1 MSKQKI
7 VRSAVSF
14 FIGLGLMLPGVSFGQ
29 TFTISTTARFVDDEV
44 PSSRS
49 NDFDVVLTGF
59 SPGSRTC
66 RVRGL
71 PADRAVNVGNCR
83 WTQYV
88 EGEFALLLITLNW
101 KDAEDAD
108 TPAIF
113 GEFILLN
120 DLGTGQWVRFFTSD
134 GTSAGVVG
142 SASGAARY
150 DPIGLPP
157 LYTHTLFVDGAVAT
171 SGDGTSGRPF
181 KTISEAARAARP
193 STAIHVAA
201 GTYTETVRVLTD
213 DIGIFGTARN
223 AVTISNPGDF
233 AVLCNTVDNF
243 ALYSVTLI
251 GKNGLGLLACAA
263 EFVNIV
269 VTESSQHGIIVS
281 NKESTDPTTASS
293 LTLRDTVVSANS
305 VGVVVNHTSSLSAY
319 GTTFTQNTV
328 HGVQVTSSGAVL
340 LEDCYISK
348 NGQDGFNWKNTN
360 SGTGQ
365 LTVADSAISDNARA
379 GVVLLNAVNGTI
391 ERSEV
396 RENGQVGISVSS
408 ADASSLTLRD
418 TVVSANGYSEV
429 WKDAEHGGLGVVVNH
444 TSSLFAYGTMFTR
457 NAVDGVR
464 VTSSG
469 SVLLKDCDI
478 VENRRDGFNWKNT
491 NPGAG
496 QLTVI
501 DSAISDNARAGVVL
515 LNAVSG
521 TIDRSQVRGNGTSG
535 QFNGLEFERQWTG
548 QFTVSNSTFMNNTQ
562 YGIFVGSGSVTLD
575 DNLLEGNG
583 QNGLGIDQAATTRQP
598 ITAVL
603 RNNIIR
609 DHPGT
614 NRFDGLGL
622 QLWQQG
628 RDSRPMRVI
637 LDGGNVFDNNAT
649 HVSCSSQDNP
659 FNLTCRGNTFSPN
672 FDRAITSCNLNPN
685 ICSSVTC
692 PALCS

>member
-134 GTSAGVVG
+134 GTSASVVG

-243 ALYSVTLI
+243 ALYSMTLI

-340 LEDCYISK
+340 LKDCYISKNGRDGFNWKNTNSGTGQLTVADSAIQDNARAGVVLSNAVNGTIERSEVWENGQVGISVSSTDASSLTLHDTVVSANSVGVVVNHTSSLSAYGTTFTQNTVHGVQVTSSGAVLLKDCYISK

-365 LTVADSAISDNARA
+365 LTVADSAEI
-379 GVVLLNAVNGTI
+379 G
-391 ERSEV
+391 
-396 RENGQVGISVSS
+396 
-408 ADASSLTLRD
+408 
-418 TVVSANGYSEV
+418 
-429 WKDAEHGGLGVVVNH
+429 
-444 TSSLFAYGTMFTR
+444 
-457 NAVDGVR
+457 
-464 VTSSG
+464 
-469 SVLLKDCDI
+469 
-478 VENRRDGFNWKNT
+478 
-491 NPGAG
+491 
-496 QLTVI
+496 
-501 DSAISDNARAGVVL
+501 
-515 LNAVSG
+515 
-521 TIDRSQVRGNGTSG
+521 
-535 QFNGLEFERQWTG
+535 
-548 QFTVSNSTFMNNTQ
+548 
-562 YGIFVGSGSVTLD
+562 
-575 DNLLEGNG
+575 
-583 QNGLGIDQAATTRQP
+583 
-598 ITAVL
+598 
-603 RNNIIR
+603 
-609 DHPGT
+609 
-614 NRFDGLGL
+614 
-622 QLWQQG
+622 
-628 RDSRPMRVI
+628 
-637 LDGGNVFDNNAT
+637 
-649 HVSCSSQDNP
+649 
-659 FNLTCRGNTFSPN
+659 
-672 FDRAITSCNLNPN
+672 
-685 ICSSVTC
+685 
-692 PALCS
+692 

>member
-134 GTSAGVVG
+134 GTSASVVG

-243 ALYSVTLI
+243 ALYSMTLI

-305 VGVVVNHTSSLSAY
+305 VGVVVNHTSSL
-319 GTTFTQNTV
+319 
-328 HGVQVTSSGAVL
+328 
-340 LEDCYISK
+340 
-348 NGQDGFNWKNTN
+348 
-360 SGTGQ
+360 
-365 LTVADSAISDNARA
+365 
-379 GVVLLNAVNGTI
+379 
-391 ERSEV
+391 
-396 RENGQVGISVSS
+396 
-408 ADASSLTLRD
+408 
-418 TVVSANGYSEV
+418 
-429 WKDAEHGGLGVVVNH
+429 
-444 TSSLFAYGTMFTR
+444 FAYGTMFMR

-469 SVLLKDCDI
+469 AVLLKDCDI

-501 DSAISDNARAGVVL
+501 DSEISDNARAGVVL

-614 NRFDGLGL
+614 NLLDGLGL

-628 RDSRPMRVI
+628 RDSRPIMRVI
-637 LDGGNVFDNNAT
+637 LDGGNEFDNNAT

-659 FNLTCRGNTFSPN
+659 FNLTCHGNTFSPN